1 MAIFFRKGSRPAA
14 ADSTDLAEL
23 IGGVCREEQAAL
35 DQLYSLTISRVYAL
49 ALRIVRN
56 EADAE
61 EVSCDVYQQVW
72 RSARQWNPR
81 RGSPLQWIMVIA
93 RTRALDTYR
102 TRRWQRA
109 QVHLDEAV
117 DAYQGQAEPSV
128 QELLEAFEAGSE
140 VHAALSRLS
149 AEQARLVGLAF
160 FEGLTHPEIAERTQ
174 LPLGTVKS
182 HIQRGLAAL
191 RKALADPGSSG

>member
-1 MAIFFRKGSRPAA
+1 MAIFFRKGSRPVAS
-14 ADSTDLAEL
+14 DSTDLAAL
-23 IGGVCREEQAAL
+23 IGGVCREEQPAL

-61 EVSCDVYQQVW
+61 EVCCDVYQQIW
-72 RSARQWNPR
+72 RSARQWSPR
-81 RGSPLQWIMVIA
+81 RGSPLQWIIVIA

-102 TRRWQRA
+102 SRRWQRA

-149 AEQARLVGLAF
+149 AEQARLVSLAF
-160 FEGLTHPEIAERTQ
+160 FEGLTHQEIAERTK

-182 HIQRGLAAL
+182 HIQRGLSAL
-191 RKALADPGSSG
+191 RKALAAPGSTG

>member
-1 MAIFFRKGSRPAA
+1 MGIFFRKGAGTAGSGGQ
-14 ADSTDLAEL
+14 DLVAL
-23 IGGVCREEQAAL
+23 IEGVAREEQQSL
-35 DQLYSLTISRVYAL
+35 DQLYTLTISRVYAL

-61 EVSCDVYQQVW
+61 EVSCDVYQQIW

-93 RTRALDTYR
+93 RSRALDTYR

-117 DAYQGQAEPSV
+117 DAYQDQAEPSV
-128 QELLEAFEAGSE
+128 QELLEAFESGSE
-140 VHAALSRLS
+140 VHAAMARLS
-149 AEQARLVGLAF
+149 AEQARLVSLAF
-160 FEGLTHPEIAERTQ
+160 FEGLTHQEIAERTQ
-174 LPLGTVKS
+174 MPLGTVKS

-191 RKALADPGSSG
+191 RKALAAPGSTG

>member
-1 MAIFFRKGSRPAA
+1 MAIFFRKGARQAA
-14 ADSTDLAEL
+14 ADTTDLSTLLEG
-23 IGGVCREEQAAL
+23 ICREDPQAL

-81 RGSPLQWIMVIA
+81 RGNPLQWIMVIA
-93 RTRALDTYR
+93 RTRALDTWR
-102 TRRWQRA
+102 NRRWQRA

-117 DAYQGQAEPSV
+117 DTYPDDAAPSV
-128 QELLEAFEAGSE
+128 EALLEAFEAGSE
-140 VHAALSRLS
+140 VHAALSRLT
-149 AEQARLVGLAF
+149 AVQARLVSLAF
-160 FEGLTHPEIAERTQ
+160 FEGLTHPEIAARTG

-191 RKALADPGSSG
+191 RKALDNPRLDG